1 MSNLYVAIV
10 AAFFAGLLGGALIMT
25 VPDGTAAIPL
35 QLPQPINSLSAPDS
49 PAAENLAPS
58 DHIAEQ
64 DISVLDDKVVI
75 SIKNPVWARFAPS
88 GSMKPV
94 FDTGAN
100 AIEIIPTSPTQIKTG
115 DIISYQADWLDTP
128 VVHRVLSTGED
139 SDGWYATVKG
149 DNNDEADPG
158 KVRWDQVRRVVV
170 AIIY

>member
-1 MSNLYVAIV
+1 MNGIYVAII
-10 AAFFAGLLGGALIMT
+10 AAFVAGLLGGALIMS
-25 VPDGTAAIPL
+25 VPDSTAAIPL
-35 QLPQPINSLSAPDS
+35 QLPQSTNTLNAPSA

-58 DHIAEQ
+58 DHIPES

-94 FDTGAN
+94 FDTGSN
-100 AIEIIPTSPTQIKTG
+100 AIQIVPTSSSQISAG
-115 DIISYQADWLDTP
+115 DIISYKADWLDTP

-139 SDGWYATVKG
+139 SDGWYAIVKG

-158 KVRWDQVRRVVV
+158 KIRWNQVRRVVV
-170 AIIY
+170 AIVY

>member
-1 MSNLYVAIV
+1 MNTIYVAIV
-10 AAFFAGLLGGALIMT
+10 AAFFAGLLGGALIMS
-25 VPDGTAAIPL
+25 VPDSTAAIPL
-35 QLPQPINSLSAPDS
+35 QQPQAINANAPV
-49 PAAENLAPS
+49 AENLAPG
-58 DHIAEQ
+58 DHIPES
-64 DISVLDDKVVI
+64 DISVLNDKVVI

-100 AIEIIPTSPTQIKTG
+100 AIEIIPSSSSQINAG

-149 DNNDEADPG
+149 DNNDAADPG

-170 AIIY
+170 AIVY